1 MPIQN
6 TMRVLND
13 MSDSKMLSV
22 MSKMSHKVLVQVI
35 HKHCYDACAAGSCAL
50 YTCIIYYDVCV
61 CTKKLCKCHQ
71 CIRWHMCMQ
80 VKWDAYS

>member
-22 MSKMSHKVLVQVI
+22 MSKMSHKVLVQVTQFTSTAM
-35 HKHCYDACAAGSCAL
+35 KHVL
-50 YTCIIYYDVCV
+50 QVRVRYTHV
-61 CTKKLCKCHQ
+61 
-71 CIRWHMCMQ
+71 
-80 VKWDAYS
+80 